1 MGKDEYAT
9 AGGALKLKGAKN
21 AGIDKKRKR
30 KKEQTPAQ
38 PTENKQTNPAEE
50 PPSDLDTA
58 AHGQDVATKQ
68 QQKQERDSEETA
80 GKTEAEKRH
89 EKTRRKRV

>member
-38 PTENKQTNPAEE
+38 PTENKQTNPAENQLQT
-50 PPSDLDTA
+50 STQS
-58 AHGQDVATKQ
+58 HT
-68 QQKQERDSEETA
+68 
-80 GKTEAEKRH
+80 GKTWP
-89 EKTRRKRV
+89 